1 MLTEKEKMLQCAMY
15 NPSDVQ
21 LAHDRMISKLMTRR
35 YNNLLEDEVNAR
47 CKLIKEIFGTTG
59 EHIHV
64 EANIRV
70 DYGYNIHVGEN
81 FYSNHDL
88 TILDGA
94 SVTIG
99 DNWMIAPGVK
109 IGNNVVIASGAVV
122 TKDIPDNA
130 VVAGIPATVIR
141 QIK

>member
-1 MLTEKEKMLQCAMY
+1 MLTEKEKMLQGAMY

-88 TILDGA
+88 TILDDA